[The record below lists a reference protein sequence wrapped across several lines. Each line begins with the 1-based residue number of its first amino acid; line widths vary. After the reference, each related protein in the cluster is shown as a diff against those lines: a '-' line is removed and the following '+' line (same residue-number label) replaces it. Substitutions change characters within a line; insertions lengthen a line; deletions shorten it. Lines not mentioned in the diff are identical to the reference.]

1 MNPKQENLLR
11 KIFLGSLVDK
21 SIHLSKI
28 NMPSPSVLSQLEFKT
43 DGSLTG
49 SHSQRWPS
57 RLPSYLARYPL
68 ILGGRRRSL
77 GPNSV
82 RGRWAC
88 GTDRARVL
96 SARWDFK

>member
-28 NMPSPSVLSQLEFKT
+28 NTLSPSVLSQLEFKT

-49 SHSQRWPS
+49 WLT
-57 RLPSYLARYPL
+57 LPTVAIAASLLLSTLATDS
-68 ILGGRRRSL
+68 GGQ
-77 GPNSV
+77 
-82 RGRWAC
+82 A
-88 GTDRARVL
+88 
-96 SARWDFK
+96 